1 MLVRMKPRYQMVVE
15 TNGKYKVIY
24 GILDQ
29 FLEET
34 NIELDEFENMILQI
48 VIALW

>member
-1 MLVRMKPRYQMVVE
+1 MGSL
-15 TNGKYKVIY
+15 VIY

-34 NIELDEFENMILQI
+34 NFELDEFENMILQI